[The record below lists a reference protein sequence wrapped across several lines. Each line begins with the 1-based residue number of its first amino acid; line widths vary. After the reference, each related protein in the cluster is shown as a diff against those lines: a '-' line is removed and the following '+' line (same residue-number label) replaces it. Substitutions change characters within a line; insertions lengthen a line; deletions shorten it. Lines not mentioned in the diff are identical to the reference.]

1 MVLGGLGRS
10 WVVMGVTRRGPSGVR
25 SAEFGVRSGR
35 TWEEGGEP
43 EIRMSELETRSK
55 AMAERAKTRR
65 ANRGAGI
72 RPFGAARPRLRGGFE
87 WERCV
92 LDMAECLRARGRG
105 GRSGLCCHR
114 RGGPGWWMSIA
125 ADLATVLYSNMGLGE
140 VKRIL
145 GFGGAAEGAEGRED
159 GKVWRRGGARRGKL
173 EGQEQRSR
181 GEGGVSFAEGWPG
194 SGTSRLAPSCR
205 AGVPF
210 TIGGHGCRYRPQARP
225 IVSVS

>member
-140 VKRIL
+140 VKFFL
-145 GFGGAAEGAEGRED
+145 EFGGAAEGA
-159 GKVWRRGGARRGKL
+159 GGATRQAGGRGS
-173 EGQEQRSR
+173 G
-181 GEGGVSFAEGWPG
+181 AEGKM
-194 SGTSRLAPSCR
+194 AFPSLRDGRARGR
-205 AGVPF
+205 AGSPLLAALPWSS
-210 TIGGHGCRYRPQARP
+210 RPAGKPRTGRQE
-225 IVSVS
+225 